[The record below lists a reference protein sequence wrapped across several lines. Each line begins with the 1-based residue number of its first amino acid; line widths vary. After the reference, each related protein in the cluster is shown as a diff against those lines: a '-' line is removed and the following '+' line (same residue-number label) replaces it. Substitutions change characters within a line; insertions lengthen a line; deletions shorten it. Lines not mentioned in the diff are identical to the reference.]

1 MLENNI
7 FYYWNISRKNF
18 LLILLHNIFLNLIYE
33 FLGEEPYEHD
43 FDNIK
48 SEYADTDIV
57 KYGIQDITKIRSMLK
72 STSQD
77 PKKILPEEVYN
88 MCKGTEFWRD
98 DE

>member
-1 MLENNI
+1 
-7 FYYWNISRKNF
+7 
-18 LLILLHNIFLNLIYE
+18 
-33 FLGEEPYEHD
+33 
-43 FDNIK
+43 
-48 SEYADTDIV
+48 
-57 KYGIQDITKIRSMLK
+57 MLK